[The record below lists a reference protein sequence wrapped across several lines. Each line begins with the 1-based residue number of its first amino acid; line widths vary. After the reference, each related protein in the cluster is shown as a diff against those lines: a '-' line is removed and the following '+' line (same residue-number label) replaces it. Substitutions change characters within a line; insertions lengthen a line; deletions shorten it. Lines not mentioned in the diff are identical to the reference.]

1 MSTAGFP
8 SPNMNSGLCSVP
20 HSPKHLRP
28 NIHIILLASKGNKAS
43 KIIFLVLNP
52 QQRHTDRFQLKFHN
66 EAELPD
72 SYQFLRKMAS
82 QWNRE
87 TQPESP
93 TRERKREFAAL
104 YSHCQLAGQQML

>member
-43 KIIFLVLNP
+43 KIVFLVLNP

-82 QWNRE
+82 
-87 TQPESP
+87 
-93 TRERKREFAAL
+93 
-104 YSHCQLAGQQML
+104 